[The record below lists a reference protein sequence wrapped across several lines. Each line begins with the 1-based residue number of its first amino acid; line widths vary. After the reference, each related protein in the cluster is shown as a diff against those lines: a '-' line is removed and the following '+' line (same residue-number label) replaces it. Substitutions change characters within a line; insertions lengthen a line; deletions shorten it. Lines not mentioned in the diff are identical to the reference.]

1 VRQFPL
7 FVEAGEAH
15 VASVV
20 TIPDGEP
27 RGVVI
32 SLAGTG
38 RHNLIGSTI
47 CAHLSQRVAERELA
61 HVRLDYAGVGDS
73 PGLVPTWLLSDVG
86 AAARQARAVLGAVRE
101 ALGLR
106 RFVAV
111 GTCYGSRVA
120 LSLVSDPDCCGAVCL
135 AVPVLD
141 HGGFARVS
149 RSVGE
154 RTVFSYVR
162 SHAALRRLA
171 DPLRRTLRPRKPAAG
186 VVGAFEHLDRATIT
200 FLYGRIPQEDHYS
213 RRAGEVLD
221 AALAQLPP
229 ERRERFELR
238 MLEWGPLSTFDI
250 LPPGDKEEVVNVV
263 LRLIDAAFEDVGSA
277 PAPGRLAAST
287 PPGSGCTLCG

>member
-1 VRQFPL
+1 VKQFPL
-7 FVEAGEAH
+7 YVEAGADH
-15 VASVV
+15 VASVLSV
-20 TIPDGEP
+20 PAGEP
-27 RGVVI
+27 RGIVI

-47 CAHLSQRVAERELA
+47 CAHLSQRLTERGLA

-73 PGLVPTWLLSDVG
+73 RGLVPTWVLSDVG
-86 AAARQARAVLGAVRE
+86 AASRQATAALGAVRE

-186 VVGAFEHLDRATIT
+186 VVGAFEHLDRTAIT
-200 FLYGRIPQEDHYS
+200 FLYGKVPQEDHYS

-221 AALAQLPP
+221 GALGELPP
-229 ERRERFELR
+229 ERRQRFELR
-238 MLEWGPLSTFDI
+238 MLQWGPLSRFDI
-250 LPPGDKEEVVNVV
+250 LPPEDKEEVLNVV
-263 LRLIDAAFEDVGSA
+263 LPLVEAAFEDVSSR
-277 PAPGRLAAST
+277 PAPGRLAVST
-287 PPGSGCTLCG
+287 PS

>member
-1 VRQFPL
+1 VKQFPL
-7 FVEAGEAH
+7 FAEAGADH

-32 SLAGTG
+32 SLSGTG
-38 RHNLIGSTI
+38 RHNPIGSTM
-47 CAHLSQRVAERELA
+47 CTHLSQRLVERGLA

-73 PGLVPTWLLSDVG
+73 PGLVPTWVLSDVG
-86 AAARQARAVLGAVRE
+86 AAAQQARAALGAATE
-101 ALGLR
+101 ALDVR
-106 RFVAV
+106 RFVVV

-135 AVPVLD
+135 APPVLD

-154 RTVFSYVR
+154 RTVLSYVR

-186 VVGAFEHLDRATIT
+186 VVGAFDHLDRASIT

-213 RRAGEVLD
+213 RRAREVLD
-221 AALAQLPP
+221 GALAELAP

-238 MLEWGPLSTFDI
+238 MLQWGPLSTFDI
-250 LPPGDKEEVVNVV
+250 LPPGDKEEVLDVV
-263 LRLIDAAFEDVGSA
+263 LPLIDAAFEDVGSA
-277 PAPGRLAAST
+277 PAPGPLAAST
-287 PPGSGCTLCG
+287 PS

>member
-1 VRQFPL
+1 MKQFPL
-7 FVEAGEAH
+7 FVEAGDDH
-15 VASVV
+15 VASVLTV
-20 TIPDGEP
+20 PEGNP

-32 SLAGTG
+32 SLPGTG
-38 RHNLIGSTI
+38 RHNLIGSTM
-47 CAHLSQRVAERELA
+47 CSHLSQRLVERGLA

-73 PGLVPTWLLSDVG
+73 PGLVPTWVLSDVG
-86 AAARQARAVLGAVRE
+86 AASQQARAVLGAVTE
-101 ALGLR
+101 ALGVR
-106 RFVAV
+106 RFVVV

-135 AVPVLD
+135 APPVLD

-171 DPLRRTLRPRKPAAG
+171 DPLRRALRARKAAAG
-186 VVGAFEHLDRATIT
+186 VVGAFDHLDRAAIT
-200 FLYGRIPQEDHYS
+200 FLYGRVPQEDHYS

-221 AALAQLPP
+221 EALVQLPP

-238 MLEWGPLSTFDI
+238 MLQWGPLYRFDI
-250 LPPGDKEEVVNVV
+250 LPPEDKEEVLNVV
-263 LRLIDAAFEDVGSA
+263 LPLVDEAFEDAGNGSA
-277 PAPGRLAAST
+277 PSRLAAST
-287 PPGSGCTLCG
+287 PF

>member
-1 VRQFPL
+1 VKQFPL
-7 FVEAGEAH
+7 FAEADAVH

-20 TIPDGEP
+20 TIPDGDP

-32 SLAGTG
+32 SLSGTG
-38 RHNLIGSTI
+38 RHNPIGSTM
-47 CAHLSQRVAERELA
+47 CTQLSQRLVERGLA

-73 PGLVPTWLLSDVG
+73 PGLVPTWVLSDVG
-86 AAARQARAVLGAVRE
+86 AAAQQARAALGAATE
-101 ALGLR
+101 ALDVR
-106 RFVAV
+106 SFVVV

-135 AVPVLD
+135 APPVLD

-154 RTVFSYVR
+154 RTLLSYVR

-186 VVGAFEHLDRATIT
+186 VVGAFDHLDRATIT

-213 RRAGEVLD
+213 RRAREVLD
-221 AALAQLPP
+221 GALAELAP

-238 MLEWGPLSTFDI
+238 VLQWGPLSTFDI
-250 LPPGDKEEVVNVV
+250 LPPGDKEEVLNVV
-263 LRLIDAAFEDVGSA
+263 LPLIDAAFEDVGST
-277 PAPGRLAAST
+277 PAPGPLAAST
-287 PPGSGCTLCG
+287 PS

>member
-1 VRQFPL
+1 VKQFP
-7 FVEAGEAH
+7 FFAEAGADH
-15 VASVV
+15 IASVLTV
-20 TIPDGEP
+20 PEGEP

-47 CAHLSQRVAERELA
+47 CAHLSQRLAERGLA

-73 PGLVPTWLLSDVG
+73 PGLVPTWVLSDVG
-86 AAARQARAVLGAVRE
+86 AAARQARAVLDAVRE

-106 RFVAV
+106 RFVVV

-120 LSLVSDPDCCGAVCL
+120 LSLVSEPDCCGAVCL

-154 RTVFSYVR
+154 RTVASYVR
-162 SHAALRRLA
+162 SHAGLRRLA

-186 VVGAFEHLDRATIT
+186 VVGAFDHLDRATIT
-200 FLYGRIPQEDHYS
+200 FLYGRIPQADHYS
-213 RRAGEVLD
+213 RRAGDVLD
-221 AALAQLPP
+221 ETLAELAP

-238 MLEWGPLSTFDI
+238 MLQWGPLATFDI
-250 LPPGDKEEVVNVV
+250 LPPGDKEEVLNVV
-263 LRLIDAAFEDVGSA
+263 VRLIDAAFEDVGNASA
-277 PAPGRLAAST
+277 PGPLAAST
-287 PPGSGCTLCG
+287 PS

>member
-1 VRQFPL
+1 MKQFPL
-7 FVEAGEAH
+7 FAEAGADH

-20 TIPDGEP
+20 TIPEGEP

-32 SLAGTG
+32 SLSGTG
-38 RHNLIGSTI
+38 RHNPIGSTM
-47 CAHLSQRVAERELA
+47 CTQLSQRLVERGLA

-73 PGLVPTWLLSDVG
+73 PGLVPTWVLSDVG
-86 AAARQARAVLGAVRE
+86 AAAQQARAALGAATE
-101 ALGLR
+101 ALDVR
-106 RFVAV
+106 RFVVV

-135 AVPVLD
+135 APPVLD

-154 RTVFSYVR
+154 RTVLSYVR

-171 DPLRRTLRPRKPAAG
+171 DPVRRTLRPRKPAAG
-186 VVGAFEHLDRATIT
+186 VVGAFDHLDRATIT

-213 RRAGEVLD
+213 RRAREVLD
-221 AALAQLPP
+221 GALAELAP

-238 MLEWGPLSTFDI
+238 MLQWGPLSTFDI
-250 LPPGDKEEVVNVV
+250 LPPGDKEEVLNVV
-263 LRLIDAAFEDVGSA
+263 LPLIDAAFEDIGSA
-277 PAPGRLAAST
+277 PEPGPLAAST
-287 PPGSGCTLCG
+287 PS